1 MIKEKGWSCNRFRP
15 FFGEGAALICRKM
28 SNKIAKYTIKCRKAL
43 ETLPVI
49 CYNIK

>member
-1 MIKEKGWSCNRFRP
+1 
-15 FFGEGAALICRKM
+15 M

-49 CYNIK
+49 CYNIKYCIIFNTDLK